1 MRISWKRKSTLQRLW
16 DAVAGNMKGRA
27 LTVNGKKISPDK
39 VAKPAVRAVG
49 GLVAAT
55 VASAVVSS
63 FRGRGGDE

>member
-1 MRISWKRKSTLQRLW
+1 MKISWKRKSPLERMW
-16 DAVAGNMKGRA
+16 DAVAGNLKGRA
-27 LTVNGKKISPDK
+27 LTVNGKKVTPDK
-39 VAKPAVRAVG
+39 VAKPAVRAIG

>member
-1 MRISWKRKSTLQRLW
+1 MKISWKRKSSLERMW
-16 DAVAGNMKGRA
+16 DAVAGNLKGRA
-27 LTVNGKKISPDK
+27 LTVNGKKVTPDK
-39 VAKPAVRAVG
+39 VAKPAVRAIG